1 MRSVLL
7 LAALVLCAA
16 SVAWLALA
24 MKTHWHQVR
33 GDVLPTARGLVL
45 LRVLGAAGLLL
56 SLALC
61 LYIDHATMAALVW
74 VMALAGAAL
83 CVAFTLSWRPRVLAP
98 LVAWLRSG
106 TTADSHGDRAPS

>member
-16 SVAWLALA
+16 SVAWLAMA
-24 MKTHWHQVR
+24 MKAHWHQVR
-33 GDVLPTARGLVL
+33 GDASPPARGLVL
-45 LRVLGAAGLLL
+45 LRLLGAAGLLL

-98 LVAWLRSG
+98 LVAWLHSE
-106 TTADSHGDRAPS
+106 TTADSRADRVSS